1 MQPSPQQKA
10 RPHAARPHALEP
22 AQAAAPTW
30 FRWSRFW
37 LLAAS
42 LASVIT
48 PTILVG
54 LAGSSAAL
62 APTSTWA
69 AAPSQNYPAA
79 AGRVIVR
86 LRSNASLLAGST
98 HALALAMRPDQ
109 VAPMTH
115 AATLGARLGLQLS
128 DGHTVAPRTQVM
140 LSSSLDSAELATRLS
155 TDPDVEFAV
164 PDVRRHA
171 LAAPNDPLYGNNLG
185 FDIPNSGQ
193 WYLRAPDTTVL
204 SSVNA
209 EAAWAV
215 THGSAGVVVAM
226 LDTGV
231 RPDHPDL
238 ISKLLPGYDFIS
250 DASTANDGDGR
261 DGDPSDP
268 GDWITIA
275 ENGTKGSPYYKC
287 LNPDDP
293 NDPPAQMSTD
303 SSWHGTQTAGLVG
316 AATNNRLGM
325 AGLGRNVLL
334 VPVRVLGKC
343 GGFDSDIVAA
353 MQWAGGITVPDAPI
367 NQHPAKVINLSL
379 GSPASCS
386 TDPALNPLGANGA
399 ATAKLYV
406 NAISALNQ
414 RGVAVVVS
422 AGNDGLGV
430 NLPADCAGAIAV
442 SSLRHS
448 GTKNGFSSLGPEVAI
463 SAPGGNCPSTSS
475 EACQYPMLSTKNSG
489 LHGPAANRW
498 STSIDSEVGTSFA
511 APLVSATVAL
521 MFSANPALTPA
532 QVKQIMQSS
541 ARPFPTTGGGDPQA
555 PGPFPGHVPKC
566 IASSTEQTECYCST
580 STCGAG
586 MLDAGAALRAVAALV
601 TVPTF
606 SSTPDYPVAGDTVA
620 LDASA
625 IVPPSGQSIRSLD
638 WTITEG
644 SGIASFAAGAAN
656 AGNTATTHSGPVATL
671 VGSGLDGFVTVQL
684 SVSDSAGAHVVSQRL
699 AFGNVSNS
707 ITSASSSASKSG
719 GGALAGPLSLA
730 WLGGLLLAVLALA
743 RVQRRDPH

>member
-1 MQPSPQQKA
+1 MLSVS
-10 RPHAARPHALEP
+10 PHA
-22 AQAAAPTW
+22 
-30 FRWSRFW
+30 
-37 LLAAS
+37 
-42 LASVIT
+42 V
-48 PTILVG
+48 
-54 LAGSSAAL
+54 AL
-62 APTSTWA
+62 A
-69 AAPSQNYPAA
+69 
-79 AGRVIVR
+79 V
-86 LRSNASLLAGST
+86 
-98 HALALAMRPDQ
+98 HADQ
-109 VAPMTH
+109 VAPMAH
-115 AATLGARLGLQLS
+115 AATLGARLGLQLA
-128 DGHTVAPRTQVM
+128 DGHVVAPRTQVM
-140 LSSSLDSAELATRLS
+140 LSSSLDSTELAARLS
-155 TDPDVEFAV
+155 SDPDVEFAV

-185 FDIPNSGQ
+185 FDIPISGQ

-250 DASTANDGDGR
+250 DAGIANDGDGR

-275 ENGTKGSPYYKC
+275 ENGTQGGPFYKC

-293 NDPPAQMSTD
+293 NNPPAQMSTD

-316 AATNNRLGM
+316 AATNNKLGM

-353 MQWAGGITVPDAPI
+353 MQWAGGIAVPGAPV
-367 NQHPAKVINLSL
+367 NAHPAKVLNLSL
-379 GSPASCS
+379 GSPGSCNP
-386 TDPALNPLGANGA
+386 DPVQNPQGDKGA

-406 NAISALNQ
+406 DAISALNKL
-414 RGVAVVVS
+414 GVVVVVS
-422 AGNDGLGV
+422 AGNDSLGV

-442 SSLRHS
+442 SSLRHA
-448 GTKNGFSSLGPEVAI
+448 GTKNNFSSLGTEVAI

-489 LHGPAANRW
+489 LRGPVANRW

-511 APLVSATVAL
+511 APLVSATAAL

-532 QVKQIMQSS
+532 QVKQIIQSS
-541 ARPFPTTGGGDPQA
+541 ARPFPTTGGGDPQP
-555 PGPFPGHVPKC
+555 PGPLPGHVPQC
-566 IASSTEQTECYCST
+566 GASSTAQTECYCSKI
-580 STCGAG
+580 TCGAG

-620 LDASA
+620 LDAST

-644 SGIASFAAGAAN
+644 SRFASFTTGAAT

-671 VGSGLDGFVTVQL
+671 IGSGLDGFVTVQL
-684 SVSDSAGAHVVSQRL
+684 SVTDSAGTHVVSQRL
-699 AFGNVSNS
+699 AFGNVSNN
-707 ITSASSSASKSG
+707 ITSTSPSANKSG
-719 GGALAGPLSLA
+719 GGAVAGTLSLA
-730 WLGGLLLAVLALA
+730 WLAGLLLAVLTLA
-743 RVQRRDPH
+743 RVGRRHRH